1 MTFQRNK
8 VRRNRAARQKNYHR
22 GGGRPARH
30 KAARSRK
37 ERKSSFSAS
46 AEGVTL
52 EELEHIVARL
62 DGKVIDAWKGL
73 GDVSPKQAR
82 AEYVAL
88 GGVCRLDRLSLY
100 ISEISLKYW
109 YIISLLH
116 V

>member
-88 GGVCRLDRLSLY
+88 AEDFLSSWCVAG
-100 ISEISLKYW
+100 I
-109 YIISLLH
+109 
-116 V
+116 